1 MGPPRPRA
9 RPGRFSGKAL
19 RGQEGRDCRGG
30 SEAEARY
37 DVSPDQEGSV
47 RFCRRPHFVLGLRNV
62 RSALFARLLE
72 GSKDFGEAAAT
83 QGRVKAYQEGWAG
96 RVLIQFLKSNR
107 DDGRKALS
115 Q

>member
-37 DVSPDQEGSV
+37 DVFSDQAGVNWETVVMPGAGTLKPWKPG
-47 RFCRRPHFVLGLRNV
+47 RARE
-62 RSALFARLLE
+62 SALVLPQLRTSFPEQETGNLE
-72 GSKDFGEAAAT
+72 PGISSSRISSSFSVFCSLFPGF
-83 QGRVKAYQEGWAG
+83 Y
-96 RVLIQFLKSNR
+96 
-107 DDGRKALS
+107 
-115 Q
+115 